1 MAITAQDIKKLRD
14 LTNAGMMDCK
24 KALTEANGDFD
35 RARDILRERGQL
47 VAAKRADR
55 EATEGAA
62 LGKVSEDG
70 KHGAAIIL
78 NAETDFVA
86 ANEKFLALANAI
98 LDLALSAKPADL
110 ETLKALDL
118 NGHTVAEN
126 VAELTGVIGEK
137 IDLSAY
143 QQIDAESVAC
153 YVHNKKIAA
162 LVGFNEVADA
172 EVGKKVAM
180 QIATMAPVAVN
191 KDAVSPETVAHELEV
206 GKEQARNEGKP
217 EAMVEK
223 IAMGRLNKFF
233 KESTLVEQA
242 FFAGD
247 GEESKLSVGQY
258 LATVSKTLAPVNMI
272 RLALA

>member
-1 MAITAQDIKKLRD
+1 
-14 LTNAGMMDCK
+14 
-24 KALTEANGDFD
+24 
-35 RARDILRERGQL
+35 
-47 VAAKRADR
+47 
-55 EATEGAA
+55 
-62 LGKVSEDG
+62 
-70 KHGAAIIL
+70 
-78 NAETDFVA
+78 
-86 ANEKFLALANAI
+86 
-98 LDLALSAKPADL
+98 
-110 ETLKALDL
+110 
-118 NGHTVAEN
+118 
-126 VAELTGVIGEK
+126 
-137 IDLSAY
+137 
-143 QQIDAESVAC
+143 
-153 YVHNKKIAA
+153 
-162 LVGFNEVADA
+162 
-172 EVGKKVAM
+172 
-180 QIATMAPVAVN
+180 MAPVAVN